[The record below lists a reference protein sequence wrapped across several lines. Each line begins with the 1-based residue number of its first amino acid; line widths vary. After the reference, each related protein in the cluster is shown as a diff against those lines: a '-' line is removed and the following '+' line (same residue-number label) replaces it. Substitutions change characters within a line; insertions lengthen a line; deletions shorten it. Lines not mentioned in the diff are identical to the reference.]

1 MIYEMPIETLCE
13 DPACWVLRPGAKWHG
28 FDELEDDY
36 CMLDPIKMTVT
47 TPGIDAQG
55 NMQKFGIPAGLV
67 TSYLLNKDID
77 REKTGDY
84 VVLFLFSMGMTPG
97 GWGTLINGL
106 MSFKHD
112 HDTNA
117 PLEQTIPSLPQ
128 QFPERYKGMGLR
140 DLAEEMHAFMLKAQ
154 TAKVLDQAFSTLPEP
169 AMAPAAAYTALV
181 RGHVEKVKVED
192 MEGRVPAVMIV
203 PYPPG
208 IPLMMP
214 GEKAGKKNG
223 PLLQYLLALQEFDLR
238 FPGFE
243 HDTHG
248 VEPNADG
255 KYEILCLTEE
265 AFK

>member
-1 MIYEMPIETLCE
+1 
-13 DPACWVLRPGAKWHG
+13 
-28 FDELEDDY
+28 
-36 CMLDPIKMTVT
+36 
-47 TPGIDAQG
+47 
-55 NMQKFGIPAGLV
+55 
-67 TSYLLNKDID
+67 
-77 REKTGDY
+77 
-84 VVLFLFSMGMTPG
+84 
-97 GWGTLINGL
+97 
-106 MSFKHD
+106 
-112 HDTNA
+112 
-117 PLEQTIPSLPQ
+117 
-128 QFPERYKGMGLR
+128 
-140 DLAEEMHAFMLKAQ
+140 
-154 TAKVLDQAFSTLPEP
+154 
-169 AMAPAAAYTALV
+169 MAPATAYTALV

-255 KYEILCLTEE
+255 KYEIMCLTEE